1 MEHSDELT
9 FAEYFKS
16 RYDLFRGLITFVVA
30 MQWLI
35 DHDFA
40 EPTDRDAR
48 LMDIEVSRQM
58 CDVWGELYVL
68 TLREWL
74 DGNNSGPPAD
84 CDVLLDMTGSFFVP
98 KTTSQSEFME
108 VNVWNF
114 SILLLTLYRLS

>member
-1 MEHSDELT
+1 MYFTSGGDRAFEQLMQQRPGADHFDSGDAGAPEDCGEPDLMEHSDELT

-74 DGNNSGPPAD
+74 DG
-84 CDVLLDMTGSFFVP
+84 
-98 KTTSQSEFME
+98 Q
-108 VNVWNF
+108 
-114 SILLLTLYRLS
+114 

>member
-58 CDVWGELYVL
+58 CDVRGELYAGMAGRPI
-68 TLREWL
+68 TPGRLRIVTCCW
-74 DGNNSGPPAD
+74 
-84 CDVLLDMTGSFFVP
+84 
-98 KTTSQSEFME
+98 
-108 VNVWNF
+108 
-114 SILLLTLYRLS
+114 I

>member
-48 LMDIEVSRQM
+48 LMDIEVSR
-58 CDVWGELYVL
+58 
-68 TLREWL
+68 
-74 DGNNSGPPAD
+74 
-84 CDVLLDMTGSFFVP
+84 LDMTGSFFVP
-98 KTTSQSEFME
+98 KTSQSAGGPE
-108 VNVWNF
+108 
-114 SILLLTLYRLS
+114 LLAVQPFPQGKNIKLSPQFCC

>member
-16 RYDLFRGLITFVVA
+16 RYDLFRGLISFVVA

-48 LMDIEVSRQM
+48 LMDM
-58 CDVWGELYVL
+58 
-68 TLREWL
+68 
-74 DGNNSGPPAD
+74 D
-84 CDVLLDMTGSFFVP
+84 CDAAAGYDRQLFCTQNNI
-98 KTTSQSEFME
+98 T
-108 VNVWNF
+108 
-114 SILLLTLYRLS
+114 I

>member
-16 RYDLFRGLITFVVA
+16 RYDLFRGLISFVVA

-48 LMDIEVSRQM
+48 LMDIRTDRQR
-58 CDVWGELYVL
+58 C
-68 TLREWL
+68 
-74 DGNNSGPPAD
+74 PAD
-84 CDVLLDMTGSFFVP
+84 GH
-98 KTTSQSEFME
+98 
-108 VNVWNF
+108 
-114 SILLLTLYRLS
+114 

>member
-1 MEHSDELT
+1 MNVFEAVKQSVTTPVSYTHLDVYKRQGGRHRKEPDPMEHSDELT

-16 RYDLFRGLITFVVA
+16 RYDLFRGLISFVVA

-74 DGNNSGPPAD
+74 DG
-84 CDVLLDMTGSFFVP
+84 
-98 KTTSQSEFME
+98 Q
-108 VNVWNF
+108 
-114 SILLLTLYRLS
+114 